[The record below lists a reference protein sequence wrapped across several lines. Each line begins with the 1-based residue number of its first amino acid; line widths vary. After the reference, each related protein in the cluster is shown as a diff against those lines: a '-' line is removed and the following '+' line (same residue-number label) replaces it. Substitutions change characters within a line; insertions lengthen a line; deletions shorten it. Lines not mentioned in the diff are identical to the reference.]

1 MADNAVVDRSDLTPA
16 LALAAVAALEA
27 IVYTGWVDDSDDSL
41 AVALNLLMTAPLALR
56 RTHLTLVAV
65 TVTVSVLYLLAS
77 QLTPTVAGYA
87 GVAWMLYLV
96 GARASRRL
104 TFAVGAVFLLNGV
117 APLGGDGSG
126 LESAIL
132 LIVAVAALALG
143 STRTLTSERDE
154 ALAEQAAMGER
165 ARIARELHD
174 VVAHHISM
182 IAVEADTARLATPG
196 MPADGERHLLSI
208 RSTARDALDEMR
220 RVLGVLRD
228 DARAEAEHAPQPG
241 LDRLNELIEDA
252 RDSGAEVR
260 LIVRGTVAPLARG
273 VDLAAYRIVQE
284 ALTNARRHAPG
295 APVEVELGY
304 GEVAL
309 HLRVRDRGP
318 GPSGGEGGHGL
329 LGMRERAAA
338 AGGTLRTGPAEGG
351 GFAVEADLPL

>member
-1 MADNAVVDRSDLTPA
+1 MADNAVVDRSDLMPA

-27 IVYTGWVDDSDDSL
+27 IVYTGWVEDSDGSL
-41 AVALNLLMTAPLALR
+41 AVGLNLLMTAPLALR

-65 TVTVSVLYLLAS
+65 TVTVSVLYLLSS

-104 TFAVGAVFLLNGV
+104 SVGLGAVFLLNGV
-117 APLGGDGSG
+117 APLGGSDAG

-132 LIVAVAALALG
+132 LVVAVGALALG

-182 IAVEADTARLATPG
+182 IVVEADTARLATPG
-196 MPADGERHLLSI
+196 MPAAGQERLLSI
-208 RSTARDALDEMR
+208 RSTARTAMDEMR

-228 DARAEAEHAPQPG
+228 DAGAEVEHAPQPG
-241 LDRLNELIEDA
+241 LDRLSELLDSA
-252 RDSGAEVR
+252 RDAGADVK
-260 LIVRGTVAPLARG
+260 LIVHGRVAPLPTG

-284 ALTNARRHAPG
+284 SLTNARRHAPG
-295 APVEVELGY
+295 AAVEIELGY
-304 GEVAL
+304 GEDR
-309 HLRVRDRGP
+309 LRLCVRDDGP
-318 GPSGGEGGHGL
+318 GPSGGKGGHGL
-329 LGMRERAAA
+329 VGMRERAAA
-338 AGGTLRTGPAEGG
+338 AGGSLRAGPADGG
-351 GFAVEADLPL
+351 GFAVEAELPL